1 MIFIFL
7 SLLFCVQLLL
17 FCSLCYIYD
26 LVRIQKLSLII
37 CFFECCTVVVIT
49 RRSFFPVFLPSFL
62 ALQQKD
68 FKKKSKKKND
78 PLGEVNN
85 GIVVFDSYILG
96 QLSIIFV
103 SVLLV
108 SPLLSPLLDFL
119 LSIKLRNEREGGN
132 SLVCRHSFN
141 SILILFLRIFRKY
154 ICFNKDES
162 KRWVGRGVVIWW
174 VGFGIEGG
182 KCTHHAC
189 RPSYE
194 HVVENGKFFL
204 SLIAYIYIYI
214 YIYIPK

>member
-1 MIFIFL
+1 
-7 SLLFCVQLLL
+7 LL
-17 FCSLCYIYD
+17 CSKKI
-26 LVRIQKLSLII
+26 S
-37 CFFECCTVVVIT
+37 
-49 RRSFFPVFLPSFL
+49 
-62 ALQQKD
+62 
-68 FKKKSKKKND
+68 KKKSKKKKD

-214 YIYIPK
+214 YPNKFLYSLFYFFNIPKFFHFLVHMCLRFFFQDFFFSSKIFCLGRVGVLRKIGEIKYRSFEINK

>member
-1 MIFIFL
+1 
-7 SLLFCVQLLL
+7 LL
-17 FCSLCYIYD
+17 CSKKI
-26 LVRIQKLSLII
+26 S
-37 CFFECCTVVVIT
+37 
-49 RRSFFPVFLPSFL
+49 
-62 ALQQKD
+62 
-68 FKKKSKKKND
+68 KKKSKKKKD

-204 SLIAYIYIYI
+204 SLIAFIYIYI
-214 YIYIPK
+214 FFDLLFQYSKVLSFSCPHVFAFFLPRFFFSSKIFCLGRVGVLRKIGEIKYRSFEINK

>member
-1 MIFIFL
+1 
-7 SLLFCVQLLL
+7 LL
-17 FCSLCYIYD
+17 CSKKI
-26 LVRIQKLSLII
+26 S
-37 CFFECCTVVVIT
+37 
-49 RRSFFPVFLPSFL
+49 
-62 ALQQKD
+62 
-68 FKKKSKKKND
+68 KKKSKKKKD

-182 KCTHHAC
+182 KC
-189 RPSYE
+189 YE

-204 SLIAYIYIYI
+204 SLIAFIYIYI

>member
-1 MIFIFL
+1 
-7 SLLFCVQLLL
+7 LL
-17 FCSLCYIYD
+17 CSKKI
-26 LVRIQKLSLII
+26 S
-37 CFFECCTVVVIT
+37 
-49 RRSFFPVFLPSFL
+49 
-62 ALQQKD
+62 
-68 FKKKSKKKND
+68 KKKSKKKKD

-204 SLIAYIYIYI
+204 SLIAFIYIYTQI
-214 YIYIPK
+214 NFYIRCFTFSIFQSSFIFLSTCVCVFSSKIFFFFQDFLSWACGCVKKNRGN